1 MIMSTRKSQ
10 DSQPDGES
18 GLSNKTDQSLLRR
31 FRRGN
36 DDAATAL
43 YVRYAERL
51 QRLADNQVSTDL
63 ATRVD
68 ADEIVQSVF
77 RTFFRRAAD
86 GQYDVAG
93 QEDLWKLLLVMALN
107 KVRSTGTFHRAEK
120 RSATRT
126 KSLDAV
132 DIDPVKQ
139 NDSGES
145 VAFLVLKMTVNE
157 FVGEL
162 PEEHQEVVRLRIEGL
177 EVDEI
182 VDRTGRAKRSIER
195 ILQGFRKKLLT
206 VIGEPS

>member
-1 MIMSTRKSQ
+1 MSSSNDRG
-10 DSQPDGES
+10 SQPDGEH
-18 GLSNKTDQSLLRR
+18 GLSNKTDLSLLRR

-51 QRLADNQVSTDL
+51 QRLADNQVSNDL
-63 ATRVD
+63 ASRVD

-86 GQYDVAG
+86 GQYDIAG

-107 KVRSTGTFHRAEK
+107 KVRSTGTWHRAEK
-120 RSATRT
+120 RSASKTR
-126 KSLDAV
+126 SLDAV
-132 DIDPVKQ
+132 DPLP
-139 NDSGES
+139 SGQKDTSES

-157 FVGEL
+157 VLGEL
-162 PEEHQEVVRLRIEGL
+162 AEEHQDVVRLRIEGF
-177 EVDEI
+177 EVDDI
-182 VDRTGRAKRSIER
+182 VERTGRAKRSIER